1 MKRLN
6 GGFLVF
12 VMMVLLSVMSFAS
25 EKDVTDKVNEYVNTA
40 KNKEVKVVDKLVS
53 DDANFV
59 RINSIINKKN
69 VHSKSDFLDLVKD
82 GNVCS
87 WASDTN
93 VNIIEVQN
101 SMAVASVEYS
111 NKRLVQ
117 TEYLTLVLN
126 DGNWE
131 IVNSVSSLAK
141 K

>member
-12 VMMVLLSVMSFAS
+12 GMMVLLSVMSFGS
-25 EKDVTDKVNEYVNTA
+25 EKDVTDKVNEYVKTA
-40 KNKEVKVVDKLVS
+40 KSKEVKAVDKLVS
-53 DDANFV
+53 DDADFIH
-59 RINSIINKKN
+59 INSIINKKN
-69 VHSKSDFLDLVKD
+69 VNDKNDFLALVKA

-93 VNIIEVQN
+93 VKIIEVN
-101 SMAVASVEYS
+101 SSMAVASVEYS